1 MKALLFFLAVMLGA
15 PAGSAQE
22 WEAIKADGAYIWG
35 EGWGGSVEEAD
46 RQALAAL
53 TSRISVVVT
62 NDFRQVEEQVLSSE
76 GDGHYLRT
84 SNRSIVHSCLTL
96 SNTHRTVLKKG
107 RKAHVGRWIHRDE
120 LERIFAGRKARILEY
135 EQAALLAEQ
144 SGRVDEALRCHY
156 WAYVLLCSLQRPS
169 ELREPDGGMLLNRIP
184 ERLNAILEDLS
195 VGMTGHDGDVVS
207 LRILFRG
214 MPARGM
220 DFSYFDGS
228 RWLAGPGVRDGIS
241 SIVMAPGALAETI
254 LLRVEYAYR
263 GDSMMD
269 AELRDMMEAL
279 DLKPL
284 KKSFIFFRT
293 L

>member
-1 MKALLFFLAVMLGA
+1 MKALLFILAVMLGA

-22 WEAIKADGAYIWG
+22 WEVIKADGAYIWG

-53 TSRISVVVT
+53 TSRISVVVS

-84 SNRSIVHSCLTL
+84 SHRSNVHSCLAL

-120 LERIFAGRKARILEY
+120 LERIFDGRKARILEY
-135 EQAALLAEQ
+135 EQAAMQAEQ
-144 SGRVDEALRCHY
+144 VGRVDEALRCHY

-169 ELREPDGGMLLNRIP
+169 ELRTPDGELLLNRIP

-195 VGMTGHDGDVVS
+195 VGLVRHVGDEVT
-207 LRILFRG
+207 LRVLFRG
-214 MPARGM
+214 MAVKGL
-220 DFSYFDGS
+220 DFNYFDGA
-228 RWLAGPGVRDGIS
+228 RWLAGPGVKDGAVS
-241 SIVMAPGALAETI
+241 FVMAPGALAETI

-263 GDSMMD
+263 GGSMMD
-269 AELRDMMEAL
+269 AELRDMMDAL
-279 DLKPL
+279 DQKPL